1 MRLVHDHQLEVSE
14 FLVSFPASATGEQ
27 RLLTG
32 DDDLGG
38 PPFVFFGAVLSHL
51 NRRVQPGDVPHLGDR
66 LPHQLTER
74 ADDQRPAFDTISQRA
89 EDDRL
94 PGAGEESIQRGLHTR
109 SHGSEVVF
117 NS

>member
-1 MRLVHDHQLEVSE
+1 MRFVNDHELEVGE
-14 FLVSFPASATGEQ
+14 FHVAFPASATGEQ

-32 DDDLGG
+32 DHHLGR
-38 PPFVFFGAVLSHL
+38 PPFVLFRLVLSHL
-51 NRRVQPGDVPHLGDR
+51 NCRVQPGDVANLVDR
-66 LPHQLTER
+66 LPHQFTQR